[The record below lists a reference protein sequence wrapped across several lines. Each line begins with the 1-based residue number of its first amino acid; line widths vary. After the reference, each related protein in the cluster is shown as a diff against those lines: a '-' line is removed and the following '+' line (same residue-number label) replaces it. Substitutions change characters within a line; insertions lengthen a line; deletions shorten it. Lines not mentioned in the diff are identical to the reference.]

1 LVCYKVDLV
10 NDSGDQ
16 LVSIPTKTE
25 RRWSALA
32 LIVTAQF
39 MVILDVAIVNV
50 ALPSIKTDLGF
61 SQTNLQWVIS
71 VYAILFGGALLL
83 GGRLADLLGRRRL
96 FVSGLALFTVSSLLC
111 GLAWSEA
118 SLIAFRAV
126 QGLGGALLA
135 PAALSL
141 LMTTFAEGRE
151 RNLALG
157 IYGAASGSGA
167 AAGVLLGGVLTSYLS
182 WSWIFFIN
190 VPVGVAA
197 IALAPLLLRESRA
210 DLASRHFD
218 FPGAASITA
227 GLMLLVYATT
237 RATSEGWGSE
247 TTIAL
252 LAGSAALVL
261 AFIAIELRSP
271 SPLLPL
277 RIFRVRTLAAAN
289 AAMAIVGAV
298 AFSEFFLL
306 TLYMQD
312 VLHYSAMESGA
323 AFSAFALT
331 VVVVSNAA
339 QIVVGRFG
347 VRPTLTAGLLVS
359 AASVAWLT
367 RLPVD
372 GQYFWDLFPAFVL
385 GGAGMGLSFVPVT
398 IASLTGVE
406 RSDAG
411 VASGLINTSRQ
422 IGGAVGLAAASAIAA
437 ASTTRYVHSH
447 SPVTPSSG
455 VALDHGFQTALYVL
469 TGLLLLGAVIAIS
482 LVRSA
487 PPPGVQAA
495 PVEGEVVALE
505 EAA

>member
-1 LVCYKVDLV
+1 
-10 NDSGDQ
+10 
-16 LVSIPTKTE
+16 VSNPTKNG

-50 ALPSIKTDLGF
+50 ALPSIKSDLNF
-61 SQTNLQWVIS
+61 SQTNLQWVVS
-71 VYAILFGGALLL
+71 AYAIMFGGALLL

-96 FVSGLALFTVSSLLC
+96 FIAGLALFAASSLLC
-111 GLAWSEA
+111 GLAWSES
-118 SLIAFRAV
+118 SLIGFRAV

-141 LMTTFAEGRE
+141 LMTRFAEGRD

-167 AAGVLLGGVLTSYLS
+167 AVGVLLGGVLTSYLS

-190 VPVGVAA
+190 VPVGVVA
-197 IALAPLLLRESRA
+197 IALAPLLLQESRA
-210 DLASRHFD
+210 DVAHRHFD

-227 GLMLLVYATT
+227 GLMLLVYAMT
-237 RATSEGWGSE
+237 RATNDGWGSGS
-247 TTIAL
+247 TLAL
-252 LAGSAALVL
+252 LAGAAALVL
-261 AFIAIELRSP
+261 AFVLIELRSP
-271 SPLLPL
+271 APLLPL
-277 RIFRVRTLAAAN
+277 RIFRSRTLSAAN

-298 AFSEFFLL
+298 AFSEFFVL
-306 TLYMQD
+306 TLYLQD
-312 VLHYSAMESGA
+312 VLHYSAVMSGA
-323 AFSAFALT
+323 AFAGFALS
-331 VVVVSNAA
+331 VVVLSNVA
-339 QIVVGRFG
+339 QVVVGRFG
-347 VRPTLTAGLLVS
+347 VRPTLTAGLLLS
-359 AASVAWLT
+359 AVSVAWLT

-372 GQYFWDLFPAFVL
+372 GHYFWDLFPAFVL

-422 IGGAVGLAAASAIAA
+422 IGGAIGIAAVSAVAASSTSNYVHAHSAAA
-437 ASTTRYVHSH
+437 T
-447 SPVTPSSG
+447 SG
-455 VALDHGFQTALYVL
+455 LALDHGFQTALYAL
-469 TGLLLLGAVIAIS
+469 TGLLLVGALIAVTF
-482 LVRSA
+482 VRSA
-487 PPPGVQAA
+487 PAVRRQVV
-495 PVEGEVVALE
+495 PVEGEMVALD

>member
-1 LVCYKVDLV
+1 
-10 NDSGDQ
+10 
-16 LVSIPTKTE
+16 

-50 ALPSIKTDLGF
+50 ALPSIKSDLNF

-71 VYAILFGGALLL
+71 AYAIFFGGTLLL

-96 FVSGLALFTVSSLLC
+96 FVAGLALFTASSLAC

-118 SLIAFRAV
+118 SLIGFRAV

-167 AAGVLLGGVLTSYLS
+167 AAGVLLGGLLTSYLS

-190 VPVGVAA
+190 VPVGIAA
-197 IALAPLLLRESRA
+197 IALAPVLLRESRA
-210 DLASRHFD
+210 DVAHRHFD
-218 FPGAASITA
+218 VPGAVSITA

-237 RATSEGWGSE
+237 RAATEGWGAPSTLE
-247 TTIAL
+247 LFGA
-252 LAGSAALVL
+252 SAVLVL
-261 AFIAIELRSP
+261 AFVAIELRSRF
-271 SPLLPL
+271 PLLPL
-277 RIFRVRTLAAAN
+277 RIFRLRSLTGAN

-306 TLYMQD
+306 TLYLQD
-312 VLHYSAMESGA
+312 VLQFSAVQTGA
-323 AFSAFALT
+323 AFSAFALS
-331 VVVVSNAA
+331 VVVTSNLA
-339 QIVVGRFG
+339 QAVVGRFG
-347 VRPTLTAGLLVS
+347 VRPTLTAGLLLS
-359 AASVAWLT
+359 AVSVAALT
-367 RLPVD
+367 RLPVE
-372 GQYFWDLFPAFVL
+372 GHYFWDLFPWFVL

-398 IASLTGVE
+398 IASLAGVD

-411 VASGLINTSRQ
+411 IASGLVNTSRQ
-422 IGGAVGLAAASAIAA
+422 IGGALGIAAISAIATT
-437 ASTTRYVHSH
+437 ASANY
-447 SPVTPSSG
+447 
-455 VALDHGFQTALYVL
+455 A
-469 TGLLLLGAVIAIS
+469 
-482 LVRSA
+482 
-487 PPPGVQAA
+487 
-495 PVEGEVVALE
+495 
-505 EAA
+505 

>member
-1 LVCYKVDLV
+1 MGIL
-10 NDSGDQ
+10 G
-16 LVSIPTKTE
+16 IE

-50 ALPSIKTDLGF
+50 ALPSIKSDLGF

-71 VYAILFGGALLL
+71 AYAIMFGGALLL

-96 FVSGLALFTVSSLLC
+96 FIAGLALFVTSSLLC

-118 SLIAFRAV
+118 SLIGFRAV

-190 VPVGVAA
+190 VPVGLAA
-197 IALAPLLLRESRA
+197 IALAPVLLRESRA
-210 DLASRHFD
+210 DLAHRHFD
-218 FPGAASITA
+218 FPGAVSITA

-237 RATSEGWGSE
+237 RATSDGWGAPV
-247 TTIAL
+247 TL
-252 LAGSAALVL
+252 GLFAGAVALVL
-261 AFIAIELRSP
+261 AFVAIELRSP

-277 RIFRVRTLAAAN
+277 RIFRSRTITGAN
-289 AAMAIVGAV
+289 IAMAIVGGV
-298 AFSEFFLL
+298 TFSEFFLL
-306 TLYMQD
+306 TQYLQD
-312 VLHYSAMESGA
+312 VLHYSAVESGV
-323 AFSAFALT
+323 AFVAFALT
-331 VVVVSNAA
+331 VVLVSNIA
-339 QIVVGRFG
+339 QLVVGRFG
-347 VRPTLTAGLLVS
+347 VRPTLTAGLLIS
-359 AASVAWLT
+359 AVSVAWLT

-372 GQYFWDLFPAFVL
+372 GHYFWDIFPGFVV
-385 GGAGMGLSFVPVT
+385 GGVGLGLSFVPVT

-411 VASGLINTSRQ
+411 VASGLVNTSRQ
-422 IGGAVGLAAASAIAA
+422 IGGALGIAAISAVAASAT
-437 ASTTRYVHSH
+437 SSYVSVHGVA
-447 SPVTPSSG
+447 PTSG
-455 VALDHGFQTALYVL
+455 AALDHGFQTGLYVL
-469 TGLLLLGAVIAIS
+469 IGLLVAGALIVAALIRPTRA
-482 LVRSA
+482 RTA
-487 PPPGVQAA
+487 EA
-495 PVEGEVVALE
+495 PVGVDQGVALE

>member
-1 LVCYKVDLV
+1 M
-10 NDSGDQ
+10 G
-16 LVSIPTKTE
+16 IPGVE

-50 ALPSIKTDLGF
+50 ALPSIKSDLGF

-71 VYAILFGGALLL
+71 AYAIMFGGVLLL

-96 FVSGLALFTVSSLLC
+96 FIAGLALFAASSLLC

-118 SLIAFRAV
+118 SLIGFRAV

-167 AAGVLLGGVLTSYLS
+167 AAGVLLGGLLTSYLS

-190 VPVGVAA
+190 VPVGIAA
-197 IALAPLLLRESRA
+197 IALTPMLLRESRA
-210 DLASRHFD
+210 DLAHRHFD
-218 FPGAASITA
+218 FPGAVSITA

-237 RATSEGWGSE
+237 RATSDGWG
-247 TTIAL
+247 TPVTLAL
-252 LAGSAALVL
+252 FAGAAALVL
-261 AFIAIELRSP
+261 AFVAIELRSP

-277 RIFRVRTLAAAN
+277 RIFRSRTLTGAN
-289 AAMAIVGAV
+289 IAMAIVGGV

-306 TLYMQD
+306 TLYLQD
-312 VLHYSAMESGA
+312 VLHYSAVESGV
-323 AFSAFALT
+323 AFLAFALT
-331 VVVVSNAA
+331 VVLVSNLA
-339 QIVVGRFG
+339 QLIVGRFG
-347 VRPTLTAGLLVS
+347 IRPTLTAGLLIS
-359 AASVAWLT
+359 AISVAWLA

-372 GQYFWDLFPAFVL
+372 GHYFQDIFPGFVL

-398 IASLTGVE
+398 IASLTGVD

-411 VASGLINTSRQ
+411 VASGLVNTSRQ
-422 IGGAVGLAAASAIAA
+422 IGGALGIAAVSAVAASATSNYVSVHGVAA
-437 ASTTRYVHSH
+437 T
-447 SPVTPSSG
+447 SG
-455 VALDHGFQTALYVL
+455 AALDHGFQTGLYVL
-469 TGLLLLGAVIAIS
+469 IGLLVAGALIVATLIRPA
-482 LVRSA
+482 RPRPA
-487 PPPGVQAA
+487 EA
-495 PVEGEVVALE
+495 PVAAEGVALE

>member
-1 LVCYKVDLV
+1 MGILGV
-10 NDSGDQ
+10 
-16 LVSIPTKTE
+16 E

-50 ALPSIKTDLGF
+50 ALPSIKSDLGF

-71 VYAILFGGALLL
+71 AYAIMFGGVLLL

-96 FVSGLALFTVSSLLC
+96 FIAGLALFATSSLLC

-118 SLIAFRAV
+118 SLIGFRGV

-167 AAGVLLGGVLTSYLS
+167 AAGVLLGGILTSYLS

-190 VPVGVAA
+190 VPVGIAA
-197 IALAPLLLRESRA
+197 IALTPMLLRESRA
-210 DLASRHFD
+210 DLAHRHFD
-218 FPGAASITA
+218 FPGAVSITA

-237 RATSEGWGSE
+237 RATSDGWGAPV
-247 TTIAL
+247 TL
-252 LAGSAALVL
+252 GLFAGAAALVL
-261 AFIAIELRSP
+261 AFVAIELRSP

-277 RIFRVRTLAAAN
+277 RIFRSRTLTGAN
-289 AAMAIVGAV
+289 IAMAIVGGV

-306 TLYMQD
+306 TQYLQD
-312 VLHYSAMESGA
+312 VLHYSAVESGV
-323 AFSAFALT
+323 AFVAFALT
-331 VVVVSNAA
+331 VVLVSNIA
-339 QIVVGRFG
+339 QLIVGRFG
-347 VRPTLTAGLLVS
+347 VRPTLTAGLLIS
-359 AASVAWLT
+359 AVSVAWLT

-372 GQYFWDLFPAFVL
+372 GHYFWDIFPGFVL

-411 VASGLINTSRQ
+411 VASGLVNTSRQ
-422 IGGAVGLAAASAIAA
+422 IGGALGIAAVSAVAASATANYVSVHGVAA
-437 ASTTRYVHSH
+437 T
-447 SPVTPSSG
+447 SG
-455 VALDHGFQTALYVL
+455 AALDHGFQTGLYVL
-469 TGLLLLGAVIAIS
+469 IGLLVAGALIVAALIRPARPRAAEAPIAT
-482 LVRSA
+482 
-487 PPPGVQAA
+487 
-495 PVEGEVVALE
+495 EGVALE

>member
-1 LVCYKVDLV
+1 LEV
-10 NDSGDQ
+10 NYVNTG
-16 LVSIPTKTE
+16 TKTE

-50 ALPSIKTDLGF
+50 ALPSIKTDLNF
-61 SQTNLQWVIS
+61 SQPNLQWVIS
-71 VYAILFGGALLL
+71 AYAILFGGALLL

-96 FVSGLALFTVSSLLC
+96 LVAGLAVFTASSLLC
-111 GLAWSEA
+111 GLAWSEG
-118 SLIAFRAV
+118 SLIAFRAL
-126 QGLGGALLA
+126 QGLGGAMLA

-182 WSWIFFIN
+182 WSWVFFIN

-197 IALAPLLLRESRA
+197 IVLAPVLLQESRA
-210 DLASRHFD
+210 EVAHRHFD

-237 RATSEGWGSE
+237 RATTDGWGAG
-247 TTIAL
+247 TTIGL
-252 LAGSAALVL
+252 LAGATALVL

-277 RIFRVRTLAAAN
+277 RIFRVRSLTGAN
-289 AAMAIVGAV
+289 AAMAIVGSV

-306 TLYMQD
+306 TLYLQD
-312 VLHYSAMESGA
+312 VLHYSAMQSGA
-323 AFSAFALT
+323 AFVAFAGT
-331 VVVVSNAA
+331 VVVTSNIA
-339 QIVVGRFG
+339 QVVVGRFG
-347 VRPTLTAGLLVS
+347 VRPTLTAGLLASAVS
-359 AASVAWLT
+359 VGALT

-372 GQYFWDLFPAFVL
+372 GHYFWDLFPWFVL

-422 IGGAVGLAAASAIAA
+422 IGGAIGLAAVSAIAA
-437 ASTTRYVHSH
+437 TSTSNYAQVHAA
-447 SPVTPSSG
+447 VTASSG
-455 VALDHGFQTALYVL
+455 VALAHGFQTALYVL
-469 TGLLLLGAVIAIS
+469 TGLLVIGVLIAVA
-482 LVRSA
+482 LVKPTPARSA
-487 PPPGVQAA
+487 DARFD
-495 PVEGEVVALE
+495 EGEVIAFE